1 MFYLLKFHSLR
12 FNRYI
17 FKFACPSNR
26 RLDSDI
32 LQLVIEKCNFANW
45 MFLYFLASNM
55 AGFLFRKVLEMIVLD
70 FNLKLRTDET
80 VDNEANKRKM
90 RDEIKYRP
98 IDEVDSALLP
108 KEKLK

>member
-1 MFYLLKFHSLR
+1 
-12 FNRYI
+12 
-17 FKFACPSNR
+17 
-26 RLDSDI
+26 
-32 LQLVIEKCNFANW
+32 
-45 MFLYFLASNM
+45 MFLYFLSSNM

-80 VDNEANKRKM
+80 VDNEANKQKL

-108 KEKLK
+108 KAKLK